1 MSQLL
6 QQIRSAQIRAGE
18 DAVIANLQ
26 SMGLARTER
35 DRPSALAASEAS
47 HAAIKR
53 ENALRDAAPEL
64 LTALQGLVAVLDRQL
79 HSPHAAARASPLGR
93 ARSAIAKATGDTP

>member
-26 SMGLARTER
+26 NMGLARTDR

-64 LTALQGLVAVLDRQL
+64 LEALQFMLTEFEHGDINAGEE
-79 HSPHAAARASPLGR
+79 AAISKARA
-93 ARSAIAKATGDTP
+93 AIRKATGDTE